1 MRSGAWPQD
10 EALLEALGA
19 WLPARRWFPL
29 KGAAGSEPQS
39 LRLVACQDMA
49 PAVRDLLVAV
59 PRSTQPATAEEGV
72 TGQGGA
78 DVGRASGASTDGV
91 EAAQGLRGQVV
102 LHVPMVLEEPGAL
115 DSFAVAGEP
124 PGSHGLTLEGPSGQ
138 VALVDGAHH
147 PDFWRAWARQAL
159 EAGTVL
165 EEDGARAIL
174 QRAHRLRVSTSQQS
188 NSSVVLPAPAC
199 GQQPGGPEDAC
210 VPDLVV
216 KLLRVLDEG
225 RNPDVE
231 VSVALARDGWDRVRR
246 PVAWSV
252 ATWNPARSELG
263 PSTMPAPATAS
274 TVSTDSA
281 VACVFVPEAEDGF
294 ELFCALASSDD
305 ADGPRRKRALSLAA
319 SLGDTT
325 AQMHDHLVSA
335 LGASAP
341 PSPRDLAAAL
351 RLRAGWALAEVP
363 EVSQRIPGAADQVRR
378 FLTRLE
384 ALDTLGPSSRV
395 HGDYHLGQVLHETGG
410 QQRWYVLDFEGE
422 PLRPL
427 AERTRPDQPLR
438 DVAGML
444 RSFDYAAAVGR
455 TVHPDWLPAVRRAF
469 TDGYYSR
476 ARHGHGPTAL
486 DQAASEV
493 LLACLEL
500 DKALYEAVYE
510 ARNRPDWLD
519 IPLDGIACLLGTPT
533 APGAPGPA
541 HR

>member
-1 MRSGAWPQD
+1 MRPRAWPQD
-10 EALLEALGA
+10 KALLEALGA

-29 KGAAGSEPQS
+29 KGAGGSGPQA
-39 LRLVACQDMA
+39 LRLVGCQDMA
-49 PAVRDLLVAV
+49 PTVRDLLVAV
-59 PRSTQPATAEEGV
+59 PRGVRPVAAEGRAA
-72 TGQGGA
+72 GQDGA
-78 DVGRASGASTDGV
+78 DTDGAD
-91 EAAQGLRGQVV
+91 AARRGQRGEVV
-102 LHVPMVLEEPGAL
+102 LHVPVVLEEPGAL
-115 DSFAVAGEP
+115 DSFAVADEP
-124 PGSHGLTLEGPSGQ
+124 PGSHGLVLEGPAGT
-138 VALVDGAHH
+138 VALVDGTHH

-165 EEDGARAIL
+165 EEDGAKAIL

-188 NSSVVLPAPAC
+188 NSSVVLPAPAP

-216 KLLRVLDEG
+216 KLIRVLDEG

-252 ATWNPARSELG
+252 ATWTPARPEPG
-263 PSTMPAPATAS
+263 PDTAS
-274 TVSTDSA
+274 TPPTASAAPTASSASTDSA

-305 ADGPRRKRALSLAA
+305 ADGPVRERALSLAS

-341 PSPRDLAAAL
+341 PPPRELADAL

-363 EVSQRIPGAADQVRR
+363 EVSRRIPGAADQVRD
-378 FLTRLE
+378 FLTHLE
-384 ALDTLGPSSRV
+384 ALDALAPSSRV

-444 RSFDYAAAVGR
+444 RSFDYAAAVGGAA
-455 TVHPDWLPAVRRAF
+455 HPGWLPAVRRAF
-469 TDGYYSR
+469 TDGYHSR
-476 ARHGHGPTAL
+476 ARCGHGPAAL

-510 ARNRPDWLD
+510 ARNRPDWLS
-519 IPLDGIACLLGTPT
+519 IPLDAIASLLETRA
-533 APGAPGPA
+533 APGAPGA
-541 HR
+541 AAR